1 VRPGASD
8 QMVAPVTGDSVG
20 LRRAEIHS
28 GVREI
33 ILCKDQDGKIGLR
46 IQAVNKVSNSA
57 SRLLLVIILCTLLD
71 LLSGLTLL
79 VGQKMFT
86 CFV

>member
-1 VRPGASD
+1 
-8 QMVAPVTGDSVG
+8 MVAPVTGDSVG

-46 IQAVNKVSNSA
+46 VQAVNKV
-57 SRLLLVIILCTLLD
+57 VIYT
-71 LLSGLTLL
+71 S
-79 VGQKMFT
+79 
-86 CFV
+86 

>member
-1 VRPGASD
+1 VRPGATD

-33 ILCKDQDGKIGLR
+33 VLCKDQEGKIGLR
-46 IQAVNKVSNSA
+46 VQAVNKV
-57 SRLLLVIILCTLLD
+57 IICA
-71 LLSGLTLL
+71 
-79 VGQKMFT
+79 
-86 CFV
+86 C

>member
-8 QMVAPVTGDSVG
+8 QMVAPVTGDSAG

-33 ILCKDQDGKIGLR
+33 VLCKDQDGKMGLR
-46 IQAVNKVSNSA
+46 IEAVNKVSISA
-57 SRLLLVIILCTLLD
+57 S
-71 LLSGLTLL
+71 
-79 VGQKMFT
+79 
-86 CFV
+86 

>member
-1 VRPGASD
+1 MRPDASE

-33 ILCKDQDGKIGLR
+33 VLCKDQNGKMGLR
-46 IQAVNKVSNSA
+46 VQAVNKVIKA
-57 SRLLLVIILCTLLD
+57 EFRFLV
-71 LLSGLTLL
+71 
-79 VGQKMFT
+79 
-86 CFV
+86 